1 MDTEYR
7 ITYMNAAAA
16 QLGARSGKSLVGATF
31 WDLYPEIIGTEVDT
45 HVRRAMDQRVPVEFE
60 QFFSG
65 PEGEAWFQFNVYP
78 QPGEGI
84 ILYCANTTEAR
95 KSEQALRRSEQL
107 AAAGRLAASIAHE
120 INNPLEAVTNLLFL
134 AKTDEGLSTNSK
146 DLLEIADKE
155 LQRLSH
161 ITARSLKFYRQRT
174 APATIALEEVL
185 DSVVYFHDPAIRV
198 RGISV
203 ERRYRAAPPV
213 LCQPGEIQQV
223 FTNLIS
229 NALDALPDKGRLILE
244 VRPSSNSSA
253 TGVAVTIADNGSGM
267 DAQMLG
273 RLFHPFVTTKG
284 EAGTGLGLWV
294 SKGILDKH
302 HATIAVRTRAGYGT
316 VFRIFLPVS
325 GEGSS

>member
-1 MDTEYR
+1 ME
-7 ITYMNAAAA
+7 
-16 QLGARSGKSLVGATF
+16 
-31 WDLYPEIIGTEVDT
+31 E
-45 HVRRAMDQRVPVEFE
+45 RVPVEFE
-60 QFFSG
+60 QFFST
-65 PEGEAWFQFNVYP
+65 PEGESWFEFRVYP
-78 QPGEGI
+78 QPGEGV
-84 ILYCANTTEAR
+84 ILYCSNTTEAR

-134 AKTDEGLSTNSK
+134 AKSDAGLSTSSK

-174 APATIALEEVL
+174 APAAVALDEVL

-198 RGISV
+198 RGIAI
-203 ERRYRAAPPV
+203 ERRFHPAPAV

-244 VRPSSNSSA
+244 VRPSNTHSA
-253 TGVAVTIADNGSGM
+253 PGVAVTVADNGSGM
-267 DAQMLG
+267 DKQMFQ

-302 HATIAVRTRAGYGT
+302 HASVAVRTRPGCGT
-316 VFRIFLPVS
+316 VFRIFFPTS
-325 GEGSS
+325 PEDTPNAA